1 MLFQVFLGG
10 DMNVNGDVEA
20 ILDQVPEDRRITPT
34 VWEFIDK
41 DIRGGVDLNQVQRDS
56 AWGIVRVLMEKKI
69 APPPLAISM
78 LANCFHELSAEAKT
92 SEDAKR
98 RLMELVK
105 FIKADPKMASIVSQC
120 AQLIVKERERRKQD
134 LARAI
139 AAMQNSANAVR
150 ASDGTRKDP
159 PNIYLTKIQSA
170 RLGFGENPAPNLELA
185 VQVADEAVEAYPNIP
200 KILFEAAG
208 CHQKLAEKGRYLSL
222 TARYVHLKEAY
233 TLYEQCLD
241 RLLQQPYGN
250 LHGEYDGWRKGLAEL
265 LPKIQEN
272 LTELQERQERQK

>member
-1 MLFQVFLGG
+1 MSLLGG
-10 DMNVNGDVEA
+10 DTNVDGDLEA
-20 ILDQVPEDRRITPT
+20 ILNQVPEDRRITPT
-34 VWEFIDK
+34 VWEYIDK
-41 DIRGGVDLNQVQRDS
+41 DIRTGVDLNLVQRDS
-56 AWGIVRVLMEKKI
+56 AWGIVRVLMEKKLP
-69 APPPLAISM
+69 PPPLAVSL
-78 LANCFHELSAEAKT
+78 LAACFHELSAEAKT

-105 FIKADPKMASIVSQC
+105 FIKADPKMASTVSQC
-120 AQLIVKERERRKQD
+120 AQHISKERERRKQE
-134 LARAI
+134 LTKQI
-139 AAMQNSANAVR
+139 AAMQNASNALR
-150 ASDGTRKDP
+150 ASDGTKKDP

-185 VQVADEAVEAYPNIP
+185 IQIADEAVEAYPNIP

-241 RLLQQPYGN
+241 RLLAHPYGN
-250 LHGEYDGWRKGLAEL
+250 LHGEYDGWRKGISDL
-265 LPKIQEN
+265 LPRIQEN
-272 LTELQERQERQK
+272 LSDLQERQERQK